1 MPRITSLLA
10 VLTPREK
17 EKFLP
22 EPLFGEIQNLAS
34 EFRLIDPTGMKPE
47 AFAAEVT
54 KINPD
59 VLLGC
64 WQTLPLPTELPSKLR
79 YMCYLTGSVQRLI
92 TRQQLED
99 GFLVTNWG
107 PAISRTVAEC
117 ALFHTLACLRRSTHW
132 TFKVHQDKG
141 WREDDFD
148 QVKSLFERKVGIH
161 GYGSVA
167 REFLKLIQPFDCD
180 VSVFAPDFDEAAA
193 KQIGGT
199 VAESLESLFASND
212 IIVELAP
219 LNPHTT
225 GSVTEKH
232 LRSIRPGGVF
242 VNVARAAIT
251 DEDALLQV
259 AREGNL
265 QVGLDVFVQEPL
277 APESP
282 WRGLRNASL
291 TPHIAGPTLDRYI
304 DAGRL
309 ALKNLQAYRDD
320 LPLTAVIT
328 PKVYDQAT

>member
-1 MPRITSLLA
+1 MPSITSLLA

-17 EKFLP
+17 ERFLP
-22 EPLFGEIQNLAS
+22 EPLFS
-34 EFRLIDPTGMKPE
+34 EVQSLSTKFRLIDPSEMTPE
-47 AFAAEVT
+47 DFAAEVT
-54 KINPD
+54 AINPD
-59 VLLGC
+59 VLIGC
-64 WQTLPLPTELPSKLR
+64 WETLPLPTELPPRLR

-92 TRQQLED
+92 TRKQLED

-132 TFKVHQDKG
+132 TFKLHQDKG

-161 GYGSVA
+161 GYGSIA
-167 REFLKLIQPFDCD
+167 RQFLKLIQPFDCD
-180 VSVFAPDFDEAAA
+180 VSVFAPDFDDAAA
-193 KQIGGT
+193 RQIGGT
-199 VAESLESLFASND
+199 VAESLESLFATND

-225 GSVTEKH
+225 RSVTETH

-251 DEDALLQV
+251 DEDALLRV
-259 AREGNL
+259 VSEGDL

-277 APESP
+277 APDSP
-282 WRGLRNASL
+282 WRGLRNVSL
-291 TPHIAGPTLDRYI
+291 TPHIAGPTLDRYS
-304 DAGRL
+304 DAGTL
-309 ALKNLQAYRDD
+309 ALSNLRAYRDD
-320 LPLTAVIT
+320 HPLVAVIT
-328 PKVYDQAT
+328 PEILDRST

>member
-1 MPRITSLLA
+1 MPSITTLLA

-17 EKFLP
+17 ERFLP
-22 EPLFGEIQNLAS
+22 EPLFSEIQSLGA
-34 EFRLIDPTGMKPE
+34 EFRLIDPTDMPPE
-47 AFAAEVT
+47 DFAAEVT
-54 KINPD
+54 SINPD
-59 VLLGC
+59 VLVGC
-64 WQTLPLPTELPSKLR
+64 WETLPLPTELPSRLR
-79 YMCYLTGSVQRLI
+79 YLCYLTGSVQRLI

-132 TFKVHQDKG
+132 TFKLHQEKG

-161 GYGSVA
+161 GYGAVA

-193 KQIGGT
+193 QQIGGR
-199 VAESLESLFASND
+199 VAESLELLFATND

-251 DEDALLQV
+251 DEDALLKV
-259 AREGNL
+259 ASEGDL

-277 APESP
+277 APDSP
-282 WRGLRNASL
+282 WRGLRNASI
-291 TPHIAGPTLDRYI
+291 TPHIAGPTLDRYS
-304 DAGRL
+304 DAGTL
-309 ALKNLQAYRDD
+309 AVRNIRAYRDD
-320 LPLTAVIT
+320 QPLIAVIT
-328 PKVYDQAT
+328 PEILDRAT